1 MRRLLIGIMSALLL
15 SLAAPAF
22 AADGPAGT
30 SEGTYDPDT
39 QTWTEDNEVDCGQAS
54 DTDVNAGNGVM
65 VKTEGDQAAPQDGGA
80 IVVCND
86 GTDVPVQGRIM
97 GAGGTDGGYVA
108 IDGDATN
115 SPEQAQGWA
124 RVDVS
129 PSGPAA
135 GCGDT
140 DDTDA
145 ANPAG
150 ALSTDTC
157 G

>member
-1 MRRLLIGIMSALLL
+1 MRRLLIGIMSAFLLAL
-15 SLAAPAF
+15 GAPAF

-30 SEGTYDPDT
+30 SEEGN
-39 QTWTEDNEVDCGQAS
+39 QLDCGAPG
-54 DTDVNAGNGVM
+54 DTDVDAGNGVM

-80 IVVCND
+80 VVVCND
-86 GTDVPVQGRIM
+86 GTDVPVQGRVM
-97 GAGGTDGGYVA
+97 GAGGTEGGYVA
-108 IDGDATN
+108 ADGDADN

-129 PSGPAA
+129 PTGPAA

-140 DDTDA
+140 TTGDTDA